1 MGVALFA
8 YGEFLRD
15 EVLQSVIGRVPAK
28 LAARLR
34 GFRRVS
40 ERATGF
46 YNVVPSRR
54 SIVEGAVMTDLG
66 DEDLIKLDWFEE
78 SAALY
83 YRELH
88 DVETA
93 AGPMKAWVYVRK
105 A

>member
-1 MGVALFA
+1 MGVVLFA
-8 YGEFLRD
+8 YGEFLKD
-15 EVLQSVIGRVPAK
+15 DVLQSVIGRVPAK
-28 LAARLR
+28 TPARLP
-34 GFRRVS
+34 GFRRVL
-40 ERATGF
+40 EKATGF
-46 YNVVPSRR
+46 YNVVPSKR
-54 SIVEGAVMTDLG
+54 STVDGMVMTDLG
-66 DEDLIKLDWFEE
+66 DEDLIRLDWFEE